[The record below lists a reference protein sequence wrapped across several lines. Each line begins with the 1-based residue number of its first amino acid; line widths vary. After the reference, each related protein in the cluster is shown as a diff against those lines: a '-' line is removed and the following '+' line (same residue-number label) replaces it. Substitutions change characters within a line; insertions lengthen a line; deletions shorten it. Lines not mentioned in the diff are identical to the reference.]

1 MTAEEA
7 IALVDS
13 LLQSANKKQKLNDIQ
28 SLVFL
33 ETWEGHSY
41 QEIAARLGYE
51 LDHIKH
57 VGSHLWRNLSQLLGE
72 KVSKQNL
79 QAVLRRYQHG
89 SVAILPASEADNRTQ
104 DWGEAIDVSHF
115 YNRQQELETLET
127 WISSNSTRL
136 IGIFGIG
143 GIGKTS
149 LSVKLAQQIQSQFEF
164 VIWRSLQQAP
174 PLDVILSNILPILT
188 NSSARNNNSIDALME
203 QLRQKRCL
211 LIFDNLES
219 ILQAGNRSGQ
229 YQQGYEDY
237 RQLLA
242 RIADEPHQS
251 CLILTGREQPGG
263 FAVRSGENLP
273 VRSLKLF
280 GVSPRVC
287 QQILAAKGLKATLL
301 QCQDIVNYFGGN
313 PLALKL
319 AATTIKTLFCG
330 DIHAFLVQGNTVFS
344 DFWDLLDRQFE
355 RLSTLQQQIMY
366 WLAINREGA
375 TPGKLKSEILPKV
388 SGRQLMEAL
397 ESLAERSLIED
408 RRSPDNTASTSLTL
422 QPAIVEYLTE
432 RLLQTVEQEIMTN
445 KLNLL
450 KTHVLIESQTEDY
463 IRDAQIQL
471 ILYPLIE
478 RLLTHFETAIQ
489 LKQHLGNISVWLRDR
504 TASQRDYAAVNLLNL
519 SRHLQTDIRGF
530 DCSDLDISQAC
541 WA

>member
-7 IALVDS
+7 IALVDL

-28 SLVFL
+28 SRVFL

-41 QEIAARLGYE
+41 QEIADRLLYE
-51 LDHIKH
+51 HDYIKK
-57 VGSHLWRNLSQLLGE
+57 VGSHLWRNLSQIIGE

-79 QAVLRRYQHG
+79 QAVLRRYQHCSAG
-89 SVAILPASEADNRTQ
+89 ILDASEADNCIQ
-104 DWGEAIDVSHF
+104 DWGEAIDVSQF

-127 WISSNSTRL
+127 WISGNSTRL
-136 IGIFGIG
+136 IGIFGLG

-164 VIWRSLQQAP
+164 AIWRSLQQAP
-174 PLDVILSNILPILT
+174 QLDVILSNILPILT
-188 NSSARNNNSIDALME
+188 GSEATTNNSIPALME

-219 ILQAGNRSGQ
+219 ILQGRNRSGQ

-237 RQLLA
+237 RELLA

-280 GVSPRVC
+280 GVSPPVC

-319 AATTIKTLFCG
+319 AATTIKTLFGG

-344 DFWDLLDRQFE
+344 HFWDLLDRQFD
-355 RLSTLQQQIMY
+355 RLSPLQQQIMY
-366 WLAINREGA
+366 WLAINQEGA
-375 TPGKLKSEILPKV
+375 TPAKLKAENLPKV

-397 ESLAERSLIED
+397 EGLAERSLIED

-422 QPAIVEYLTE
+422 QPAIVEYVRE
-432 RLLQTVEQEIMTN
+432 RLFQNVEQEMMTN
-445 KLNLL
+445 KLNLF
-450 KTHVLIESQTEDY
+450 I
-463 IRDAQIQL
+463 A
-471 ILYPLIE
+471 
-478 RLLTHFETAIQ
+478 
-489 LKQHLGNISVWLRDR
+489 
-504 TASQRDYAAVNLLNL
+504 
-519 SRHLQTDIRGF
+519 
-530 DCSDLDISQAC
+530 
-541 WA
+541 

>member
-1 MTAEEA
+1 MKGQEA

-13 LLQSANKKQKLNDIQ
+13 LLQSANTKQKLNSIQ
-28 SLVFL
+28 SRVFL

-41 QEIAARLGYE
+41 QEIADGLLYE
-51 LDHIKH
+51 HDYIKH
-57 VGSHLWRNLSQLLGE
+57 VGSLLWRTLSQIIGE
-72 KVSKQNL
+72 KISKQNL
-79 QAVLRRYQHG
+79 QAVLRRYQHCSAG
-89 SVAILPASEADNRTQ
+89 ILHASEADSSTQ
-104 DWGEAIDVSHF
+104 DWGEAIDVSQF

-127 WISSNSTRL
+127 WISGNSTRL
-136 IGIFGIG
+136 IGIFGLG

-174 PLDVILSNILPILT
+174 QLDVILSNILPILT
-188 NSSARNNNSIDALME
+188 GSEATTNNSIPALME
-203 QLRQKRCL
+203 LLRQKRCL

-219 ILQAGNRSGQ
+219 ILQGGNRSGQ

-280 GVSPRVC
+280 GVSPPVC

-301 QCQDIVNYFGGN
+301 QCQVLVNYFGGN

-319 AATTIKTLFCG
+319 AATTIKTLFGG

-344 DFWDLLDRQFE
+344 DLWDLLDRQFD
-355 RLSTLQQQIMY
+355 RLSPLQQQIMY
-366 WLAINREGA
+366 WIAINQEGA
-375 TPGKLKSEILPKV
+375 TPAKLKAEILPKV

-397 ESLAERSLIED
+397 EALAERSLIED
-408 RRSPDNTASTSLTL
+408 RRSLNDTASTSLML
-422 QPAIVEYLTE
+422 QPAIVEYVRE
-432 RLLQTVEQEIMTN
+432 RLLLTAEQEIIAN
-445 KLNLL
+445 KLN
-450 KTHVLIESQTEDY
+450 S
-463 IRDAQIQL
+463 
-471 ILYPLIE
+471 
-478 RLLTHFETAIQ
+478 
-489 LKQHLGNISVWLRDR
+489 
-504 TASQRDYAAVNLLNL
+504 
-519 SRHLQTDIRGF
+519 
-530 DCSDLDISQAC
+530 
-541 WA
+541 